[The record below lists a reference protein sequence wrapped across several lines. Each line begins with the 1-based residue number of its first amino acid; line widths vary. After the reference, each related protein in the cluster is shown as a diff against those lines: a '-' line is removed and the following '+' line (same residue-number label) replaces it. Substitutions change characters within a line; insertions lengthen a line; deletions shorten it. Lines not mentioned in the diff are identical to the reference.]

1 MKTSTYRLT
10 GLLYLLVIVLA
21 GSSQGYI
28 RGTLIDYD
36 DPSLT
41 AANILENIAMFRA
54 GLTLDLLAFIL
65 DAVISVLLY
74 QMFKSYGK
82 NMAMIAAVLRL
93 IAHPAIGS
101 LNLLNH
107 YLAYQVL
114 GGADFL
120 TTFSPAQLESLSMLF
135 IDAHRYGYL
144 IAGGFFGV
152 HCLLLGILIFRS
164 NTIPRFIGG
173 FLIGSAAGYL
183 IETFGNFN
191 LPGYE
196 HYTALIVGISA
207 AIGEVTFTLYL
218 IVKGKKSVE

>member
-36 DPSLT
+36 DSSLT